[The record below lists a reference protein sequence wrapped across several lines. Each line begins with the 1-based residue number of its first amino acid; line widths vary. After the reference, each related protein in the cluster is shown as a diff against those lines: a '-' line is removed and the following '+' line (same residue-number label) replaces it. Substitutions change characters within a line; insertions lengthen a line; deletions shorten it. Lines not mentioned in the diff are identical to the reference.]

1 VPKELLENLNKQIIT
16 EISPGDHIQKDVS
29 VLFSDIRSFTTIA
42 ESLSAEE
49 TFLLLNNYLAMA
61 LPEITAKNGY
71 IDKFIG
77 DAIMAI
83 FTDHPVNSVL
93 SAVQMLKALECF
105 NDTKLSSHIEPLKIG
120 IGINSGPVILGTLGT
135 ANRLE
140 GTVVGDTVNIAARL
154 ENLTKEYR
162 CPLLIS
168 EATFGS
174 LMQGD
179 NLDLIDTCRKLD
191 IAEVR
196 GKSDKVAIYEVFA
209 WEKSDIIEAKIFSKV
224 EFEKAI
230 SAKIND
236 DVETAIRLFE
246 AYCKNNLFDTVALN
260 QLELLKS

>member
-1 VPKELLENLNKQIIT
+1 MCIRDRLSTEITDQFSKQRNLTSAYQRFVPKELLENLNKQIIT

-83 FTDHPVNSVL
+83 FTDHPLNSVL

-120 IGINSGPVILGTLGT
+120 IGINSGPVILGPWG
-135 ANRLE
+135 RQ
-140 GTVVGDTVNIAARL
+140 IAW
-154 ENLTKEYR
+154 K
-162 CPLLIS
+162 
-168 EATFGS
+168 
-174 LMQGD
+174 
-179 NLDLIDTCRKLD
+179 
-191 IAEVR
+191 
-196 GKSDKVAIYEVFA
+196 
-209 WEKSDIIEAKIFSKV
+209 
-224 EFEKAI
+224 
-230 SAKIND
+230 
-236 DVETAIRLFE
+236 
-246 AYCKNNLFDTVALN
+246 
-260 QLELLKS
+260 ELLSATL